1 MQQVDQII
9 HARWVIPVE
18 PADTI
23 YANTI
28 YNAFVRQFGPNMRET
43 SDSIDHD
50 NVQKLESE
58 AFSVIPPAG
67 TFRNLIKELDFIIGQ
82 MGFNIL
88 NPFTYGNLGKAID
101 KTRSGD
107 QNVEYENTPTGQIG
121 KAANEKNRIMEEYR
135 RQGLL

>member
-1 MQQVDQII
+1 MPIG
-9 HARWVIPVE
+9 R
-18 PADTI
+18 
-23 YANTI
+23 
-28 YNAFVRQFGPNMRET
+28 F
-43 SDSIDHD
+43 
-50 NVQKLESE
+50 
-58 AFSVIPPAG
+58 AG
-67 TFRNLIKELDFIIGQ
+67 DKFNL
-82 MGFNIL
+82 L